1 MKKLKVLAVGMVL
14 TLTGAI
20 YAFSGAQAATDSC
33 PMGGGS
39 DVADCCKKAVMDCC
53 KKAKAEGTAT
63 AEGTCPFCKK
73 K

>member
-1 MKKLKVLAVGMVL
+1 MKKIKLLAVGAVL
-14 TLTGAI
+14 TLTGAV

-33 PMGGGS
+33 LMGGSG

-63 AEGTCPFCKK
+63 AEGTCLLCKK